1 MSFST
6 NEMIKCLI
14 IVDGVSNYSWSFMTL
29 MISETQ
35 VMIKNNL
42 VWCQIKKLK
51 LLITLIVDDVDIYV
65 VSISLCQDVGAMV

>member
-1 MSFST
+1 M
-6 NEMIKCLI
+6 ECRI
-14 IVDGVSNYSWSFMTL
+14 IGDGVSNYRWSFMTL

>member
-1 MSFST
+1 M
-6 NEMIKCLI
+6 ECRI
-14 IVDGVSNYSWSFMTL
+14 IGDGVSNYRWSFMML

-35 VMIKNNL
+35 VIIKNNL